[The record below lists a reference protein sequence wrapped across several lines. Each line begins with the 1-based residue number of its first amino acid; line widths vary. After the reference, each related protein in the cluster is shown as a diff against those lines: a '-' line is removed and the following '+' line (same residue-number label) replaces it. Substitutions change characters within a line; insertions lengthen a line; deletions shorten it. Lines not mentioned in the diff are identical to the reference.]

1 MRPVT
6 LQEVRDILGA
16 DVIWA
21 EDLSVRV
28 DSVGAADLMSDVLSL
43 SRPGML
49 LLTGLATLQSVRT
62 AAVSELKAVVL
73 VRGKKPDGE
82 MVSLAS
88 QQGIPLMSTPL
99 TLFEASGML
108 FQAMSR
114 P

>member
-6 LQEVRDILGA
+6 LKEVQDVLGA
-16 DVIWA
+16 EVLWA
-21 EDLSVRV
+21 NDLSVQV

-62 AAVSELKAVVL
+62 AAVSDLKAVVL
-73 VRGKKPDGE
+73 VRGKRPDRE

-88 QQGIPLMSTPL
+88 QKGIPILSTPL
-99 TLFEASGML
+99 TMFEASGVL

-114 P
+114 S